1 MEYALVILLLTLSGT
16 QVARITVGPTFP
28 TPEACRLYHE
38 GRIVAWT
45 REIASIATYACEP
58 TGTQPAQ
65 PTALRF
71 DVPDHDAA

>member
-1 MEYALVILLLTLSGT
+1 MYIMAIILLTLSGT
-16 QVARITVGPTFP
+16 QVARIQIGPTFAS
-28 TPEACRLYHE
+28 PEECRLYHE

-58 TGTQPAQ
+58 TGTQPTT

-71 DVPDHDAA
+71 DAPDHDAA